1 VRVSWRRAGVL
12 VGLAAVAALAVAL
25 FAVLREPEPS
35 YEPAPALEHPV
46 PDGRV
51 AALLAVGDTGRYHP
65 WRPWHE
71 GQRSV
76 ARGMVAEDRRAPVDA
91 LVLLGDNFYPDGL
104 LSHELVTRIRAN
116 LVRPYCRFADLSGP
130 RSPEV
135 ADGCRL
141 PPEERRPVPIL
152 AVFGNHDYNTPESP
166 GLQRDEIPKFLPN
179 WSLPPGAADVVEIAE
194 GLSLVRVDSKLAN
207 DPAGAAELRAALER
221 AAGPFRVVSLHLP
234 VAVPK
239 AHLRKRYAAEVTRI
253 REALAGAGQPPQL
266 VLSGHEHNLQ
276 AILLDLGGPALHVI
290 AGGGS
295 NSRRVVPP
303 APVFEGRVF
312 AMPATGFARVDLL
325 GRGAEQG
332 LLVSLFSMPRW
343 PWVFWREPRLVSQWW
358 VERGGEAR
366 RVYPPNSPSSASAS
380 DSTG

>member
-25 FAVLREPEPS
+25 LAALREPEPT
-35 YEPAPALEHPV
+35 YAPAPALEHPV
-46 PDGRV
+46 PEARV

-104 LSHELVTRIRAN
+104 LARELVTRIRAN
-116 LVRPYCRFADLSGP
+116 LVKPYCRFADLSGP
-130 RSPEV
+130 RSTEV
-135 ADGCRL
+135 AEACEL
-141 PPEERRPVPIL
+141 PAEERRPVPIL
-152 AVFGNHDYNTPESP
+152 AVLGNHDHNAPESP
-166 GLQRDEIPKFLPN
+166 RLQRDEIPEFLPN
-179 WSLPPGAADVVEIAE
+179 WSLPAGAADVVEIAE
-194 GLSLVRVDSKLAN
+194 GLSLVRVDAQLAN
-207 DPAGAAELRAALER
+207 HPDGAAELRAALER
-221 AAGPFRVVSLHLP
+221 AAGPFRVVALHLP
-234 VAVPK
+234 IAIPE
-239 AHLRKRYAAEVTRI
+239 AHLRKRYVAEVSRI
-253 REALAGAGQPPQL
+253 REALAGARNPPQL
-266 VLSGHEHNLQ
+266 VLAGHEHNLQ

-295 NSRRVVPP
+295 NARRVVPP

-325 GRGAEQG
+325 GQGAEQG
-332 LLVSLFSMPRW
+332 LLVSLFHMPRW
-343 PWVFWREPRLVSQWW
+343 PWVFWREPQLVSGWW
-358 VERGGEAR
+358 VEASGEAR
-366 RVYPPNSPSSASAS
+366 RVYPPNNPSSASAS